1 MSAEKEA
8 RAKLTLDGF
17 EYIIFS
23 SYLIILLFLTVLVI
37 IHPWLSNTWLWVFLA
52 KGSYKNRFGR
62 MKSVVRF
69 FFIIQT
75 FFMVKFKLI
84 TQKINERHHK
94 LVSRYGIF
102 LS

>member
-62 MKSVVRF
+62 MKSVVLF
-69 FFIIQT
+69 F
-75 FFMVKFKLI
+75 L
-84 TQKINERHHK
+84 
-94 LVSRYGIF
+94 
-102 LS
+102 LSKPSLW